1 MGIGDLMPSGG
12 YRPKKPLTK
21 AQLKKMQQSY
31 AKAEGIS
38 KTVKEL
44 EQKEQ
49 TLIQWETE
57 NLLNLL

>member
-1 MGIGDLMPSGG
+1 
-12 YRPKKPLTK
+12 
-21 AQLKKMQQSY
+21 MQQSY